1 MHQLL
6 RYGDPEEVGM
16 SARRVRGVD
25 DLARRWV
32 EDGTHPAL
40 VVLVARRGVVVL
52 HEAHGRLGPEPDDP
66 PLPVDAIFPLGS
78 IAKPFTAACAICLV
92 EDGLLGL
99 NRPVQ
104 EYVPEFVGPGK
115 EAVMVHHLLTHTS
128 GLRDEDV
135 DAHAAAAPPARDAAP
150 APGQHP
156 WLANYL
162 GRRLDAPLW
171 KAPGVEMSY
180 SSFGYTLLG
189 DVVRR
194 VAGQPLPDF
203 ARERIFG
210 PLGMRETSYGVP
222 EASRS
227 RIVRRPPG
235 VEGTGPIGSFPA
247 FLSPERL
254 AGAWGSGAAYGTAL
268 DVATFAQAMLA
279 GGAGVLS
286 PASVREMTR
295 NQIPGI
301 AAQFGPQL
309 FPEASYGFGWDIRGD
324 KSVPL
329 YGGLLSARA
338 FGHPGAGG
346 TLLYVDPARDLVML
360 YFSVVLGRDPN
371 GLPIWNV
378 DLLQD
383 ATIAAVEEGVSRC

>member
-1 MHQLL
+1 MPELL

-16 SARRVRGVD
+16 SARRIRGVD
-25 DLARRWV
+25 ALARRWV

-40 VVLVARRGVVVL
+40 AVLVARRGVVVL

-66 PLPVDAIFPLGS
+66 RLPVDAIFPLS
-78 IAKPFTAACAICLV
+78 SLTKPITAACAMCLV

-104 EYVPEFVGPGK
+104 EYVPDFAGAGK

-128 GLRDEDV
+128 GMRDQEV
-135 DAHAAAAPPARDAAP
+135 EAHAAAAQPGRPPTL

-156 WLANYL
+156 WLADYL

-180 SSFGYTLLG
+180 CNFGYTLLG

-194 VAGQPLPDF
+194 AAGQSLPDF
-203 ARERIFG
+203 ARERIFA
-210 PLGMRETSYGVP
+210 PLGMRDTGYGVP

-227 RIVRRPPG
+227 RIVRRPAG
-235 VEGTGPIGSFPA
+235 AEGTGQSGSFPT
-247 FLSPERL
+247 FLSAERL
-254 AGAWGSGAAYGTAL
+254 AGAFGSGAAYGTAL
-268 DVATFAQAMLA
+268 DLATFAQAMLS
-279 GGAGVLS
+279 GGAGVLN
-286 PASVREMTR
+286 PASVREMTH

-301 AAQFGPQL
+301 SSQFGPGF
-309 FPEASYGFGWDIRGD
+309 FPEASWGLGLDVRGS
-324 KSVPL
+324 KSAAL

-338 FGHPGAGG
+338 FGHPGTGG
-346 TLLYVDPARDLVML
+346 TLLYADPACDLVMV
-360 YFSVVLGRDPN
+360 YFSVVLGQRPD
-371 GLPIWNV
+371 GAPIWNA
-378 DLLQD
+378 DLFQD
-383 ATIAAVEEGVSRC
+383 AAIAAVEKE

>member
-1 MHQLL
+1 MPEIL
-6 RYGDPEEVGM
+6 RRGDPEEAGM
-16 SARRVRGVD
+16 SSARVNRVD
-25 DLARRWV
+25 ELARRWV
-32 EDGTHPAL
+32 ADGATPAL

-52 HEAHGRLGPEPDDP
+52 HEACGRLGPEPDDP

-78 IAKPFTAACAICLV
+78 ITKPITAACAMCLV

-104 EYVPEFVGPGK
+104 EYVPELAGPGK

-135 DAHAAAAPPARDAAP
+135 DAHAAAAPAARDAAP

-156 WLANYL
+156 WLADYL

-171 KAPGVEMSY
+171 KAPGY
-180 SSFGYTLLG
+180 NLLG
-189 DVVRR
+189 DIVRR
-194 VAGQPLPDF
+194 LAGQSLPDF

-210 PLGMRETSYGVP
+210 PLGMRDTNYGVP

-235 VEGTGPIGSFPA
+235 AEGAGPLGPLPA

-254 AGAWGSGAAYGTAL
+254 AGAFGSGAAYGTAS
-268 DVATFAQAMLA
+268 DVATFAQAMLI

-309 FPEASYGFGWDIRGD
+309 FPEAGYGFGWDIRGD

-338 FGHPGAGG
+338 FGHMGAGG
-346 TLLYVDPARDLVML
+346 TLLYVDPACDLVML
-360 YFSVVLGRDPN
+360 YFSVVLGRRPD

-383 ATIAAVEEGVSRC
+383 AAIAAVEGE